1 MSTPDQSAPPYLVN
15 GPLRPTW
22 GQGLL
27 TAGIIALVAL
37 LYAVALP
44 AYALSVS
51 QLTAPVGSVQVDRVT
66 LVPVSGW
73 EIVGNAADSPGT
85 VTLVKQGVRFSV
97 REAQVRGTPQQ
108 QADVLIDQVVGED
121 PSINEVS
128 ESFRVRTPSDDPGV
142 IVYLTSP
149 QQSVAVAV
157 VSSESAGVA
166 AEIVAVGPSALVSEL
181 SGEIEEM
188 VGSVRILRTEAS

>member
-1 MSTPDQSAPPYLVN
+1 MSAPGQPAAPYLVN

-22 GQGLL
+22 GQSLL
-27 TAGIIALVAL
+27 TAGVIAVVAL
-37 LYAVALP
+37 LYAVVLP
-44 AYALSVS
+44 AYSLSVS
-51 QLTAPVGSVQVDRVT
+51 QLTVPVGSVQVDRVT
-66 LVPVSGW
+66 LVPAPGW

-85 VTLVKQGVRFSV
+85 VTLIKQGVRLSV
-97 REAQVRGTPQQ
+97 RQAPAQGTAQE
-108 QADVLIDQVVGED
+108 QADVLIDQVVGQD

-149 QQSVAVAV
+149 QESVAVGV
-157 VSSESAGVA
+157 VSSESVGVA
-166 AEIVAVGPSALVSEL
+166 AEVVAVGPSALVSEL

-188 VGSVRILRTEAS
+188 VASVRILRTEAS